1 MHAQRN
7 APGKCYKIC
16 HIFGM
21 NKTLCDTL
29 SFSWLNSPFFHGL
42 ENSLREKKILVVVT
56 LDKIS
61 KGKNYAGFS
70 YTSEVLL

>member
-16 HIFGM
+16 HIFG
-21 NKTLCDTL
+21 
-29 SFSWLNSPFFHGL
+29 
-42 ENSLREKKILVVVT
+42 REKKILVVVT

-70 YTSEVLL
+70 YTSEVSTSLNKIIEIKEKVALLL